1 MEKFYIPQP
10 ERIAEVVKVKV
21 GDLIEIG
28 FPIVEVESEKASTTL
43 EFEKSGLVCEVLVKN
58 GDIIKQGTIVCKI
71 KEK

>member
-43 EFEKSGLVCEVLVKN
+43 ESEKSGLVCEVLVKN